1 MGASEQD
8 AVLAEIDH
16 ESTRQLLV
24 DLVNIESPPGEEA
37 AIARYLVERFRSAGL
52 KAFLQEADENRY
64 NAVGV
69 VEGQGDGLSLLLNGH
84 LDTSHTGREAVGLK
98 TGSGILPSPS
108 SGARAVQDGDRVYGL
123 GAYNMKG
130 GLAALTVAAEAIR
143 RAGVRLRG
151 DLVLAGVVGEI
162 VMAPVD
168 EFSAA
173 TLRGYTRG
181 THYLVTHGVTADMAI
196 VAEPTGSNMLLGHFG
211 VHWAKIST
219 YGVSVNTAY
228 SEGIRGPIDRML
240 RIIETLREWTPAY
253 QDRILGQYP
262 HMRTRPV
269 VRIAAIKGGTPWRL
283 ARPGGACSVY
293 LDIRTPEPAHDL
305 KRELRRVLHALRGRV
320 QQEDPEFDFDVELYL
335 TQPGAEIDPDHEL
348 VRALRDAYGAIHGE
362 KLGMGYS
369 AINSDASVLTHF
381 DIPAVNY
388 GPSPDEKALTA
399 GGREFQ
405 NVTDVVE
412 AARVFA
418 LVALD
423 ICNRPAPDRKH

>member
-1 MGASEQD
+1 MGSSERD
-8 AVLAEIDH
+8 AVLAAIDP

-24 DLVNIESPPGEEA
+24 DLVNIESPPGEEG
-37 AIARYLVERFRSAGL
+37 AIANYLVERFRSAGL
-52 KAFLQEADENRY
+52 KAFLQEADANRP
-64 NAVGV
+64 NAVGIL
-69 VEGQGDGLSLLLNGH
+69 EGQGDGLSLMLNGH

-98 TGSGILPSPS
+98 AGSGILPSPS
-108 SGARAVQDGDRVYGL
+108 SGSRAVQEGDRVYGL

-130 GLAALTVAAEAIR
+130 GVAAMTVAAEAIR

-151 DLVLAGVVGEI
+151 DLIVAGVVGEI

-168 EFSAA
+168 EFSTP

-196 VAEPTGSNMLLGHFG
+196 VGEPTGSNILLGHFG
-211 VHWAKIST
+211 VHWVKVST

-228 SEGIRGPIDRML
+228 SEGVRGPIDRML
-240 RIIETLREWTPAY
+240 RIIETLREWTPTY
-253 QDRILGQYP
+253 QERILAQYA

-269 VRIAAIKGGTPWRL
+269 VRIAAIKGGAPWRL
-283 ARPGGACSVY
+283 ARPGGACSIY
-293 LDIRTPEPAHDL
+293 LDIRTPEPAHEL
-305 KRELRRVLHALRGRV
+305 KRALRQPLEALKARI
-320 QQEDPEFDFDVELYL
+320 QREDPEFDFDVDLYL
-335 TQPGAEIDPDHEL
+335 TQPGAEIDPDHVL
-348 VRALRDAYGAIHGE
+348 VRVLGDAYGAIHGDKAE
-362 KLGMGYS
+362 MGYS

-381 DIPAVNY
+381 EIPALNY

-405 NVTDVVE
+405 SVTEVVK
-412 AARVFA
+412 AAQVYA

-423 ICNRPAPDRKH
+423 ICNRPASDRKR